1 MAAAA
6 EARSQVATSQMITK
20 LIKVSIFLL
29 CGLFELDKLAVGI
42 VGCFF
47 RHDGQAAPQ
56 GLDDAGH
63 FVEVVVH
70 GAALN
75 GGVLGRGGVG
85 GFGGLL
91 DGEAVVVAQ
100 LLDAA
105 AEVGE
110 DLAGVLFLGFLFVVH
125 AVFCLRGL

>member
-1 MAAAA
+1 
-6 EARSQVATSQMITK
+6 MIG
-20 LIKVSIFLL
+20 
-29 CGLFELDKLAVGI
+29 GLFKLYELAVGI
-42 VGCFF
+42 VGRFL
-47 RHDGQAAPQ
+47 RHDGQAATQ

-63 FVEVVVH
+63 FVQVVVH
-70 GAALN
+70 GAALD

-125 AVFCLRGL
+125 ADFCLRGL

>member
-1 MAAAA
+1 M
-6 EARSQVATSQMITK
+6 ATSQMITK
-20 LIKVSIFLL
+20 LIKVSIFFDWWAFLIG
-29 CGLFELDKLAVGI
+29 GLFELDKLAVGI

-70 GAALN
+70 GAALD
-75 GGVLGRGGVG
+75 GGVFGRGGVG
-85 GFGGLL
+85 GFGGLFY
-91 DGEAVVVAQ
+91 GEAVVMAQ

-125 AVFCLRGL
+125 AVLCFMGL